1 METYLRCFVHAC
13 PSKWVNWLPLAEFWY
28 NSTFH
33 SALGRTP
40 FEVLYGYTPRQL
52 GLSAE
57 AVGASVPQ
65 LDDWL
70 SERALIEDLVRQHL
84 NRAQQRM
91 KRQADKHRS
100 ERQFEVGD
108 WVFLKLQP
116 YVQSSLARRAH
127 QKLAFKFFGPYQ
139 IEAKIGAVA
148 YRLKLPAS
156 SAIHLVFHVSQL
168 KASHG
173 VAPVSPALPS
183 DAVEFQIPEQVLQR
197 RWTREIMLLSKC

>member
-1 METYLRCFVHAC
+1 M
-13 PSKWVNWLPLAEFWY
+13 
-28 NSTFH
+28 
-33 SALGRTP
+33 
-40 FEVLYGYTPRQL
+40 Q
-52 GLSAE
+52 
-57 AVGASVPQ
+57 
-65 LDDWL
+65 
-70 SERALIEDLVRQHL
+70 DLVRQHL

-173 VAPVSPALPS
+173 VAPVSAAFPS